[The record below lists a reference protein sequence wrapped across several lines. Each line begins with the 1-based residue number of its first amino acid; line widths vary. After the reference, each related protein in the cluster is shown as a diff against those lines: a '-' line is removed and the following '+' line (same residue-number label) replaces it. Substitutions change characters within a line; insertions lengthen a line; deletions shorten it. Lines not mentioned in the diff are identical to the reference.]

1 MYFDNKTLE
10 NITVEQDLLVSVM
23 NKNGLECDGAW
34 DYDRM
39 TFDKRF
45 DLKEGRYYLRV
56 FCTAVSGDVG
66 NNTAVLKILKP
77 ALGKYYYP
85 HGVEYENE
93 VFPKHLVKE
102 CEQILASARREFLS
116 YGLEVPVDKL
126 DSTLDSAPSTKEQ
139 SPEYA
144 K

>member
-1 MYFDNKTLE
+1 MYFENKTLE
-10 NITVEQDLLVSVM
+10 NITAEQDLLVSVM
-23 NKNGLECDGAW
+23 EKNGLVCDGGW

-56 FCTAVSGDVG
+56 FCSALSGDVG

-85 HGVEYENE
+85 HGVEYVDE
-93 VFPKHLVKE
+93 VFPKHLVNE
-102 CEQILASARREFLS
+102 CEQILANVKREFLS
-116 YGLEVPVDKL
+116 YGLEVPVSKL
-126 DSTLDSAPSTKEQ
+126 DSTLDNPVSTEERV
-139 SPEYA
+139 PTR
-144 K
+144 

>member
-10 NITVEQDLLVSVM
+10 NITAPQEVIVSVM
-23 NKNGLECDGAW
+23 EQNGLECHGAW

-56 FCTAVSGDVG
+56 FCIATSGDVG
-66 NNTAVLKILKP
+66 NKSAVLKILKP
-77 ALGKYYYP
+77 AIGKYYYP
-85 HGVEYENE
+85 HGVEYDENEE

-102 CEQILASARREFLS
+102 CEQILAN
-116 YGLEVPVDKL
+116 
-126 DSTLDSAPSTKEQ
+126 
-139 SPEYA
+139 A
-144 K
+144 KKRFAALGFTVEEASKKTVKA

>member
-10 NITVEQDLLVSVM
+10 NITAPQEVLVSVM
-23 NKNGLECDGAW
+23 EKNGLECHGAW

-56 FCTAVSGDVG
+56 FCSAISGDVG
-66 NNTAVLKILKP
+66 NKSAVLTIGKP
-77 ALGKYYYP
+77 AIGKYYYP
-85 HGVEYENE
+85 HGVEYEDE

-102 CEQILASARREFLS
+102 CEQILASAKKQFADLGFTAEEAS
-116 YGLEVPVDKL
+116 KKTVK
-126 DSTLDSAPSTKEQ
+126 A
-139 SPEYA
+139 
-144 K
+144 